1 VKLFHIWRLSQR
13 RFKCRNKILF
23 KRAKGDEI
31 NGKKRV
37 SPYMHKTAK
46 YWKDKEDIIIKDGK
60 NELNTSEHAKRF
72 DSFGK
77 NLFKS

>member
-1 VKLFHIWRLSQR
+1 
-13 RFKCRNKILF
+13 
-23 KRAKGDEI
+23 
-31 NGKKRV
+31 
-37 SPYMHKTAK
+37 MHKTAK

-77 NLFKS
+77 NLFKSWPLILLFNGMNEDINQISNPRN